1 MLPSGYMHKYKLDAQ
16 ILLTTLIILMV
27 VSLTVLTITAT
38 TQRSARQTFA
48 NVEYDKSYNYA
59 ETRLIKALNEF
70 ADPEYDLAD
79 ILVDGLAGSDKCE
92 KDVGEGYLCS
102 YNENDSVE
110 GRRTILKISQTN
122 FLENYDLA
130 PGEYFNIVLSGAG
143 SGNFNG
149 VVDFKW
155 AGVSAF
161 DLQLTYQDTKGDLE
175 VVHEIIDPTQASS
188 DPIYYDTGE
197 SFSGFLKKKLIQG
210 SELKLDFSQDNLNNI
225 PAGSRLKDLKIKA
238 INKTS
243 GATISVYPE
252 TQSGNFPDQA
262 QKLEAFSYS
271 TNNAEAPAP
280 VITAQI
286 PLSPPVPDV
295 LGSSI
300 TSGTLITAFCG
311 NGVREGAEYCDDAN
325 SIDDDGCPN
334 ICRCEDG
341 EDSIKFVTPTDH
353 NGTDFSMEPSG
364 PVKLCAFNEDMVY
377 EFTGDSDL
385 DDILVII
392 RLEDEILRYPGQT
405 SYGAGMIYEIPEV
418 HLMIA
423 PTYGA
428 LDQLP
433 KKFMIEQ
440 HPWSIYEFD
449 GNHQGNIGGFLHM
462 GYNTSTFEEDITAKR
477 LKELGF
483 EYDGKLLEFQMVH
496 IVAGRGF
503 AKVELKLKQI

>member
-1 MLPSGYMHKYKLDAQ
+1 MLPSRLKYKSKAQ

-70 ADPEYDLAD
+70 ADPEYDLAN
-79 ILVDGLAGSDKCE
+79 ILVDGLAGSEKCE
-92 KDVGEGYLCS
+92 KDVGESYLCS
-102 YNENDSVE
+102 YVEDDAVE

-122 FLENYDLA
+122 YLENYDLA

-161 DLQLTYQDTKGDLE
+161 DLQLTYQDTKGDLQ
-175 VVHEIIDPTQASS
+175 VIHEIIDPTQSTS

-197 SFSGFLKKKLIQG
+197 ASSGFLNKKIIQG
-210 SELKLDFSQDNLNNI
+210 SELKLDFSQDNLSNL
-225 PAGSRLKDLKIKA
+225 PAGSKLKSLKIKA
-238 INKTS
+238 VNKTS

-252 TQSGNFPDQA
+252 TQSNNFPDQA
-262 QKLEAFSYS
+262 QKLEAFSYN

-280 VITAQI
+280 VVTAQI
-286 PLSPPVPDV
+286 PLSPPVPEI
-295 LGSSI
+295 LSSSVS
-300 TSGTLITAFCG
+300 SGTLISPFCG

-325 SIDDDGCPN
+325 NIDNDGCPN

-341 EDSIKFVTPTDH
+341 EDNFRFDTPSWH
-353 NGTDFSMEPSG
+353 EHEDFSVYPSD
-364 PVKLCAFNEDMVY
+364 PAKLCAFSDDMQY
-377 EFTGDSDL
+377 EFGDDSSL
-385 DDILVII
+385 DDILVMI
-392 RLEDEILRYPGQT
+392 RPEDEIIYYPGQT
-405 SYGAGMIYEIPEV
+405 SFGAGMIYEIPEV

-449 GNHQGNIGGFLHM
+449 GNHQGNIGGFLHY
-462 GYNTSTFEEDITAKR
+462 GYNTSTFEDDITAER
-477 LKELGF
+477 LKEVGF
-483 EYDGKLLEFQMVH
+483 DYDGKLIKFKFVH
-496 IVAGRGF
+496 IVAGSGF
-503 AKVELKLKQI
+503 AHVNLKLKPRK